1 MSGTTCTGSPDCRV
15 SGASV
20 TDRNLLR
27 SLSGKKRP
35 GIKRKEESM
44 EAKELINFLGKAE
57 KLKSVP
63 RHCVTSDGVVEN
75 VAAHSWRLALMAFLL
90 KDELGEINIDRVIR
104 MCLVHD
110 LGEAVTG
117 DIPTFEKT
125 EEHEEIEK
133 LAVDGLLRELP
144 EPLYQELHAMFEEM
158 EALQTKEARV
168 YKALDKLEAVIQHNQ
183 SDISTWLPLEYEL
196 QKTYAAESV
205 KGFPI
210 LEKLQE
216 ESVKETEQKIIAF
229 KK

>member
-1 MSGTTCTGSPDCRV
+1 MMEKEKILEILNEHYPVCFDSLEMCIR
-15 SGASV
+15 
-20 TDRNLLR
+20 DR
-27 SLSGKKRP
+27 
-35 GIKRKEESM
+35 
-44 EAKELINFLGKAE
+44 
-57 KLKSVP
+57 
-63 RHCVTSDGVVEN
+63 
-75 VAAHSWRLALMAFLL
+75 
-90 KDELGEINIDRVIR
+90 
-104 MCLVHD
+104 
-110 LGEAVTG
+110 
-117 DIPTFEKT
+117 
-125 EEHEEIEK
+125 HEEIEK

-144 EPLYQELHAMFEEM
+144 DPLYQELHAMFEEM

>member
-1 MSGTTCTGSPDCRV
+1 MTG
-15 SGASV
+15 V
-20 TDRNLLR
+20 TALAV
-27 SLSGKKRP
+27 
-35 GIKRKEESM
+35 KRKEKNM
-44 EAKELINFLGKAE
+44 EAKELIDFLGKAE

-90 KDELGEINIDRVIR
+90 KDELGEIDIDRVIR

-125 EEHEEIEK
+125 GEHVEIEK

-144 EPLYQELHAMFEEM
+144 EPLYQELSGMFEEM

-183 SDISTWLPLEYEL
+183 SDIRTWLPLEYEL

-205 KGFPI
+205 KGFP
-210 LEKLQE
+210 LQEKLQE
-216 ESVKETEQKIIAF
+216 ESVKETEQKIMAYREEM
-229 KK
+229 